1 VLQISLVHSLDVR
14 PRRGYVVIRRRHCG
28 RKKGASPL
36 TPGRCGWAEG
46 LELELLSDEIQYR
59 CSGQGQEMRTGIAS
73 ASGGEER
80 VMNRARGHE
89 ILATE
94 SE

>member
-1 VLQISLVHSLDVR
+1 MCTRGAGTSLYDADIVAGR
-14 PRRGYVVIRRRHCG
+14 KGRRRLL
-28 RKKGASPL
+28 RAAVES
-36 TPGRCGWAEG
+36 
-46 LELELLSDEIQYR
+46 LELESLSDEIQYR
-59 CSGQGQEMRTGIAS
+59 RSGQGQEMRTGIAS

>member
-1 VLQISLVHSLDVR
+1 MCTRGAGTSLYDADIVAGR
-14 PRRGYVVIRRRHCG
+14 KGRRRLL
-28 RKKGASPL
+28 RAAVES
-36 TPGRCGWAEG
+36 
-46 LELELLSDEIQYR
+46 LELESLSDEIQYSR
-59 CSGQGQEMRTGIAS
+59 SGQGQEMRTGIAS